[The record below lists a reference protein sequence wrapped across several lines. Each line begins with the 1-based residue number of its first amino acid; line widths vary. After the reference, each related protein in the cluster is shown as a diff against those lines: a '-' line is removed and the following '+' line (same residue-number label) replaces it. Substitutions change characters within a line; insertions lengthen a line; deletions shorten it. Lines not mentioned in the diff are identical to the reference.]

1 MVVKVVAR
9 HAFIWMCDLI
19 DITTIAAASGSQR
32 TLDDRL
38 LNQAKRSRM
47 SYSRE
52 YKLEV
57 VKAYHKTNLYQIFYT
72 FASLVPSDP
81 ALSSTFASASD
92 LYHASGC
99 GHIRL

>member
-1 MVVKVVAR
+1 M
-9 HAFIWMCDLI
+9 
-19 DITTIAAASGSQR
+19 AATSGSQR
-32 TLDDRL
+32 TLDGRL
-38 LNQAKRSRM
+38 LDQAKRSRM

-81 ALSSTFASASD
+81 ALASTFASD